1 MAQAVGRQPII
12 AEAGFLVR
20 VAHMG
25 FLVDIVA
32 QEKVFLR
39 VIRFYSDNIIS
50 TWLSILIYLFE
61 DEQ

>member
-25 FLVDIVA
+25 FLVDKVA
-32 QEKVFLR
+32 
-39 VIRFYSDNIIS
+39 
-50 TWLSILIYLFE
+50 
-61 DEQ
+61 